1 MTMKFAKFA
10 FPLMSLSTALVAGA
24 KTQDLN
30 GILGLIDTIFSAI
43 VPILLT
49 LALIYFMWG
58 LVKYIMSAGDEK
70 ARGDGKYMMIWG
82 IIALFVMVAVWGLVA
97 SLGKIIGIESETAPT
112 NQIIN
117 NVPVIP
123 TPDDE

>member
-1 MTMKFAKFA
+1 MKFAKFMFSLTA
-10 FPLMSLSTALVAGA
+10 LSTALVAGA
-24 KTQDLN
+24 ATLTLDSALDK
-30 GILGLIDTIFSAI
+30 IDTIFGAI

-82 IIALFVMVAVWGLVA
+82 IIALFVMVSVWGLVA
-97 SLGKIIGIESETAPT
+97 SLQGIVGVDSQSAPNVNTNIPIIP
-112 NQIIN
+112 
-117 NVPVIP
+117 
-123 TPDDE
+123 